1 MRRIVIALLFLPSL
15 TIPMMAQDAAAP
27 TATDVANRQLS
38 GLESEFVPLAEAMPE
53 DKYSYAPTN
62 GEFKGVRT
70 FKLSAQPDGSTDFV
84 MEERFSGLM
93 LPLVG
98 RSLPDFK
105 PIFERYASDLKNE
118 AERSAL

>member
-1 MRRIVIALLFLPSL
+1 
-15 TIPMMAQDAAAP
+15 
-27 TATDVANRQLS
+27 
-38 GLESEFVPLAEAMPE
+38 
-53 DKYSYAPTN
+53 
-62 GEFKGVRT
+62 
-70 FKLSAQPDGSTDFV
+70 V